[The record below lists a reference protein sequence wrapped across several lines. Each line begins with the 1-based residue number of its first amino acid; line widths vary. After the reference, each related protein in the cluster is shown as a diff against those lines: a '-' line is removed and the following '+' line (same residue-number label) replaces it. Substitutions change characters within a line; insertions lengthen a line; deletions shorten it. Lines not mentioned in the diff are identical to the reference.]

1 MLRPQHDAVF
11 PSQTAQQQR
20 EGRQRFVFFE
30 RQLQISQLTRIGT
43 LSYDML
49 FADSAELRVWGRST
63 QERLE
68 GSFGIGPTL
77 RVEPGRYA
85 FAGLERV
92 MHEKARLGILTSLA
106 ARHDGLVFTDLKELC
121 QLTDGNLSRHL
132 AVLEEAGI
140 VELRKVG
147 KGRRPQTL
155 CKLTGNGRR
164 RFVEYVQVLES
175 VVAEAACAAGQPK
188 VRRRVDPDGLA
199 PA

>member
-1 MLRPQHDAVF
+1 MSRDA
-11 PSQTAQQQR
+11 
-20 EGRQRFVFFE
+20 
-30 RQLQISQLTRIGT
+30 
-43 LSYDML
+43 
-49 FADSAELRVWGRST
+49 AEV
-63 QERLE
+63 
-68 GSFGIGPTL
+68 P
-77 RVEPGRYA
+77 EPGRYA

-106 ARHDGLVFTDLKELC
+106 ARPDGLVFTDLKELC

-132 AVLEEAGI
+132 AVLQEAGI

-164 RFVEYVQVLES
+164 RFVEYVQVLEA
-175 VVAEAACAAGQPK
+175 VVAEAAEAARATGLPK
-188 VRRRVDPDGLA
+188 VRRRVDPDGFA